1 MKDATP
7 LKARKPWTGRQWA
20 HFLDDGWTRRATNA
34 WRRTVCTE
42 KPGRL
47 FTRHFHT
54 LGTHRRG
61 EKALRHDWETVAVR
75 ITVEWSQGPVES
87 LNNRTKL
94 LLLMMMYG
102 RAALTPLHAQI
113 LHR

>member
-7 LKARKPWTGRQWA
+7 LKAKKPWTGRQWA
-20 HFLDDGWTRRATNA
+20 YFLGYAWPRGATNA

-61 EKALRHDWETVAVR
+61 EKALNYDWESFADGIMVA
-75 ITVEWSQGPVES
+75 WSQGPVES

-94 LLLMMMYG
+94 MMMYG
-102 RAALTPLHAQI
+102 RAALTPLHARI